1 LEIVFKFV
9 PFLSFPGLSPAFP
22 LPHLYYTSPNKASK
36 KQEALLWIFLTPS
49 LLDLSLLDLQENMPD
64 MLVLYNSSSSGDDE
78 EPCNGEEMTG
88 DEIEQQENEDFYSP
102 THKENAPCLL

>member
-1 LEIVFKFV
+1 
-9 PFLSFPGLSPAFP
+9 
-22 LPHLYYTSPNKASK
+22 
-36 KQEALLWIFLTPS
+36 
-49 LLDLSLLDLQENMPD
+49 MPD